1 MIILPSAKRM
11 NLEVRKVSEMNP
23 KINLPYDLSLCLS
36 DTVFSNDYYLA
47 HELYDGTIMREF
59 KNLIT
64 DQSILEISNKEV
76 KFISPQYGIIDF
88 KQIIKPYHLTY
99 QDKVNGKT
107 VISIWRDYYK
117 NINLPN
123 EPIIDLS
130 TRQTAPFFENNN
142 TVRFELTKE
151 GLKINHGKK
160 LKAKILYHI
169 LDNIK
174 NKRDKLYNIERS
186 FEGLISLKYY
196 S

>member
-11 NLEVRKVSEMNP
+11 NLQVNKISTINP
-23 KINLPYDLSLCLS
+23 KLNLPYDLSINLS
-36 DTVFSNDYYLA
+36 DTVFSNNYYLA

-59 KNLIT
+59 KKLII
-64 DQSILEISNKEV
+64 DQSILEIANKEV
-76 KFISPQYGIIDF
+76 KFISPQYGIINF

-117 NINLPN
+117 NIKLPN
-123 EPIIDLS
+123 ELVIDL
-130 TRQTAPFFENNN
+130 TTMQTAPFFENHN
-142 TVRFELTKE
+142 TVRFELTKD

-160 LKAKILYHI
+160 LKAKILFHI

-174 NKRDKLYNIERS
+174 NKRDKLYNIERT
-186 FEGLISLKYY
+186 FEGLITLKYY
-196 S
+196 L